1 MTASVVRKD
10 TSTGADR
17 RQNLPLMVVADLAF
31 FAAAYYCAYLVRF
44 DGEIPP
50 RHLDVFEQT
59 LIPLLLCKLT
69 IAHVF
74 GLYRGMWRYTS
85 LVDLIAVF
93 KAVGLSSLII
103 FSAMLFNRSVTGF
116 SRGVLLLDALLALLF
131 IAGLRVAI
139 RIYFTQGAGQLF
151 AGDFTL
157 RTKTEAGKKNLLI
170 VGAGDA
176 GEAVLREIR
185 NSTTSPYRAIGFVDD
200 DPALVGKYIHGTP
213 VLGDVADIPEIVRT
227 KAVAEILIAKARATS
242 REIRAIVEVGESIGV
257 KCRIIPS
264 VSEFL
269 DERVS
274 LQSVRDVSFEDLL
287 GREPV
292 RLEQDRI
299 GRYLTG
305 KRVLVTGAGGSIGSE
320 LCRQICRFQPE
331 MLYMLDRSES
341 SLYDIQMELQHHTSA
356 RVKHQ
361 PLLCGVQNVAHL
373 RRVFE
378 ECRPHVVF
386 HAAAY
391 KHVPM
396 LELHPWEAIFANVVG
411 TRNVLDM
418 CRDFAVERFVL
429 VSTDKAVRPT
439 NVMGTTKRV
448 AELLTQCYDM
458 VNTTTT
464 HQAVRFG
471 NVAGSAGSVIPLFKK
486 QIEKRGVITVTHP
499 EITRYFMTIPEA
511 AQLILQAGAMGHGG
525 EIFLLDMGS
534 PIKIVD
540 LARDLV
546 RLSGFEPD
554 VDIPIEFIGLRPG
567 EKLYEELITEGEGI
581 VPTEHQKI
589 MVLKPELPDAATMEA
604 RYQQMLRDVD
614 ELMAMADARDGNG
627 IRRKLKSIVP
637 EFTDEQAASAGAVN
651 TAGDPAR

>member
-1 MTASVVRKD
+1 MSDIPAQPD
-10 TSTGADR
+10 TVNGALYAHR
-17 RQNLPLMVVADLAF
+17 NLRMMVVADLAL
-31 FAAAYYCAYLVRF
+31 FAAAYVSAYLLRF
-44 DGEIPP
+44 DGDIPA
-50 RHLDVFEQT
+50 RHMEVLHET
-59 LIPLLLCKLT
+59 LVPMLLCKLAV
-69 IAHVF
+69 AHFF

-85 LVDLIAVF
+85 LVDLINVF
-93 KAVGLSSLII
+93 KAVALSSLLI

-116 SRGVLLLDALLALLF
+116 SRGVLLLDALLTLIYAG
-131 IAGLRVAI
+131 GLRIAI
-139 RIYFTQGAGQLF
+139 RIYFTHGIGQLF
-151 AGDFTL
+151 ANDFTL
-157 RTKTEAGKKNLLI
+157 RARAEAGKKNLLI

-176 GEAVLREIR
+176 GEALLRDIR
-185 NSTTSPYRAIGFVDD
+185 HSPTSPYRVVGFVDD
-200 DPALVGKYIHGTP
+200 DATKIGKYIHGTP
-213 VLGDVADIPEIVRT
+213 VLGGMAEIPEVVRN
-227 KAVAEILIAKARATS
+227 KEVAEILIAKAQATA
-242 REIRAIVEVGESIGV
+242 REIRSIVELGEGIGV
-257 KCRIIPS
+257 KCRIIPG

-299 GRYLTG
+299 GGYLTG

-331 MLYMLDRSES
+331 MVYLLDRSES
-341 SLYDIQMELQHHTSA
+341 SLYDIQMELLHHSTK

-361 PLLCGVQNVAHL
+361 PLLCGIQNQTHL

-378 ECRPHVVF
+378 ECRPHVVL

-411 TRNVLDM
+411 TRNVLEM
-418 CRDFAVERFVL
+418 CREFGVNRFVL

-448 AELLTQCYDM
+448 AELLTQCYDA
-458 VNTTTT
+458 VNAATT

-511 AQLILQAGAMGHGG
+511 AQLILQAGAMGQGG

-540 LARDLV
+540 LARDLI

-589 MVLKPELPDAATMEA
+589 MVLRPEYPDAAEMEA
-604 RYQQMLRDVD
+604 RHARMLRDVE
-614 ELMAMADARDGNG
+614 ELAALAEARAGDG
-627 IRRKLKSIVP
+627 IREKLKAMVP
-637 EFTDEQAASAGAVN
+637 EFAPESAVA
-651 TAGDPAR
+651 PAKSP